1 MYLNTEAPSSS
12 TSYEVLKTDL
22 IQGKLDRRLYENEM
36 NNGNEIGNK
45 DGNINTYN
53 EKYDDYTTA
62 NTYSTTASSSSSSN
76 INYASNGIANGKL
89 KYSKNNIINTDNNGS
104 SISLEDINS
113 IAHYDEY
120 TAAGLKDDEF
130 YKKRLSSVR
139 YYIRSKLLPLVESET
154 PILYKVQKNSRSK
167 FWDQYFPFTAN
178 FGSHTFYVLIL
189 PIPAWFGC
197 QKMLRD
203 LVSILGL
210 GIYFTGYV
218 KDYICLP
225 RPKSPPLKRITMS
238 KSTIYEYGCPSSHTA
253 NATSVSLLLLFHLIN
268 NWNNVESHLKFF
280 NSHLLFNLVALV
292 SLKIYYISMIFGR
305 IYCGMHGFIDL
316 LFGSIIGLAILL
328 MRMQFGDK
336 IDELIVNKSLLVPL
350 ITIIG
355 HYSLIHFH
363 TVPLETCPCFEDSVA
378 FVGVLMGLDL
388 GHWLL
393 SNSGYKT
400 NLTDEYAPF
409 AIPYSYNEL
418 GLIKSILR
426 VLIGVS
432 LVVSWKLISKPF
444 LNLIFK
450 PIFNIIDLNR
460 AKTKSKK
467 SKFLVKFISDDDES
481 EFEKTIENSKV
492 NCDVFKYRYN
502 RINIIRLIVYAGI
515 AMITVG
521 CKPIFDI
528 VGLGLEK
535 NIN

>member
-1 MYLNTEAPSSS
+1 MYLNTEVPSSS

-36 NNGNEIGNK
+36 INGNEIGNK

-53 EKYDDYTTA
+53 EKYDECTTS
-62 NTYSTTASSSSSSN
+62 NTYSTTPSSSSSSN
-76 INYASNGIANGKL
+76 INYTTNTVINEKIKFNNNNSNGI
-89 KYSKNNIINTDNNGS
+89 DNGS
-104 SISLEDINS
+104 SISLEDSNP

-120 TAAGLKDDEF
+120 TAAGLKDDEY
-130 YKKRLSSVR
+130 YKKRLSPVR

-154 PILYKVQKNSRSK
+154 PILYKIQKNSRSK

-218 KDYICLP
+218 KDYLCLP

-253 NATSVSLLLLFHLIN
+253 NATSVSFLLLFHLIN

-280 NSHLLFNLVALV
+280 NSHLLFNLIALI
-292 SLKIYYISMIFGR
+292 SLTIYYISMIFGR

-316 LFGSIIGLAILL
+316 LFGSIIGFGILF
-328 MRMQFGDK
+328 MRMTFGDK
-336 IDELIVNKSLLVPL
+336 IDELIVGKSLLIPL

-393 SNSGYKT
+393 SNSNYKT
-400 NLTDEYAPF
+400 KLIDQYASF

-432 LVVSWKLISKPF
+432 SVVTWKLISKPL

-450 PIFNIIDLNR
+450 PIFKIID
-460 AKTKSKK
+460 SKK
-467 SKFLVKFISDDDES
+467 IHKIKKNKYLIKFISNDDEF
-481 EFEKTIENSKV
+481 EFEKTIENAKV

-502 RINIIRLIVYAGI
+502 RINIIRLIIYAGI

-521 CKPIFDI
+521 CKPIFDK
-528 VGLGLEK
+528 VGLGLE
-535 NIN
+535 N